1 MHIAMILCNPFR
13 PDPRALKEAEGLA
26 ERGHQI
32 TLVCWDRA
40 AEMKAEETLAS
51 GVRVLRVQ
59 TVASGYGVGAR
70 QLLRFPRF
78 WRAAFSML
86 DRLQPDVVHCHGF
99 DALPPGLLWG
109 RLHRRPVVLDAYE
122 YYAELVRPRLHG
134 PGGALL
140 YRLIHQAESVGARL
154 ASAVVTVD
162 DTLGDIYRRANRRV
176 VIIGHYP
183 RRALAAEAAPVFTRP
198 DLSLLYIGRLSVD
211 RGILV
216 YADILRRLRK
226 QGIPARLRLVGVFT
240 PASEEQPLRE
250 RLRGLEEA
258 ADIVPWVPYDQI
270 AAVLRGA
277 DVGLVL
283 LQPEPRYVAA
293 LPVKL
298 FEYMAAGLPVVAN
311 DYPLVA
317 AIVRETRCGA
327 LVDPT
332 DAQAAAE
339 IIRQWWKHPDQA
351 RAAGENGR
359 QAILGKYNWEAIMER
374 LAELYASL
382 AKRAG

>member
-1 MHIAMILCNPFR
+1 MHIAMILCNPFH

-32 TLVCWDRA
+32 TLICWDRA
-40 AEMKAEETLAS
+40 AEMKPEETLAS

-78 WRAAFSML
+78 WRAAFSL
-86 DRLQPDVVHCHGF
+86 LSRLQPDIVHCHGF

-109 RLHRRPVVLDAYE
+109 KLRRRPVVLDAYE
-122 YYAELVRPRLHG
+122 YYAELVKPRLHG
-134 PGGALL
+134 PGGTLL
-140 YRLIHQAESVGARL
+140 YQLIRQAEIVVARL

-162 DTLGDIYRRANRRV
+162 DTLGAIYRRANRRV

-198 DLSLLYIGRLSVD
+198 DLTLLYIGRLSVD

-216 YADILRRLRK
+216 YADVLRRLRE
-226 QGIPARLRLVGVFT
+226 QGVPARLRLVGVFT
-240 PASEEQPLRE
+240 PASEERPLRE

-258 ADIVPWVPYDQI
+258 VDIVPWVPYDQI
-270 AAVLRGA
+270 AAVLHGA

-317 AIVRETRCGA
+317 TRCGA

-332 DAQAAAE
+332 DPQAAAE
-339 IIRQWWKHPDQA
+339 IIRHWWQHPAEA
-351 RAAGENGR
+351 RAAGESGR
-359 QAILGKYNWEAIMER
+359 QAILDKYNWEAIMER
-374 LAELYASL
+374 LVELYDSL
-382 AKRAG
+382 AKRSG